1 MQAEF
6 NRLIWVGEIDQA
18 IQYLEQIDASH
29 IKNPFKMKETID
41 YLKRKKPYVRC
52 YALRAELGLPNSSNP
67 VEKDND
73 LNVAARQK
81 HNGMAWSFEGSDAL
95 SKITVAFRN
104 KEINEWLNTRTIP
117 FTMPAS
123 QMSTSMMA

>member
-1 MQAEF
+1 MTLMDMSSQRTCCIRSLSSRKNLSGRGAAAE
-6 NRLIWVGEIDQA
+6 RI
-18 IQYLEQIDASH
+18 
-29 IKNPFKMKETID
+29 
-41 YLKRKKPYVRC
+41 
-52 YALRAELGLPNSSNP
+52 PNSSNP